1 MCCCVASRAPG
12 GHQASLFAGRIE
24 GRPGPVPN
32 VLASTGATT
41 QRRQLRSGGEFL
53 RSPIGAWRESS
64 VDELAGILGGT
75 APSPA
80 ILASLVP
87 FFNELLDELPW
98 WDRAWRV
105 TT

>member
-1 MCCCVASRAPG
+1 VKAALTSWP
-12 GHQASLFAGRIE
+12 
-24 GRPGPVPN
+24 
-32 VLASTGATT
+32 
-41 QRRQLRSGGEFL
+41 
-53 RSPIGAWRESS
+53 
-64 VDELAGILGGT
+64 GILGGT

-105 TT
+105 TP